1 MCNRPLRNR
10 SKRSAMLKRTT
21 VLMLLCLPIALS
33 GCFGR
38 SGKIPPV
45 SCPAIPDG
53 FLQQTEYPER
63 PGIGATNRD
72 IDIYA
77 KRLEHALWR
86 CNRDKHDLNEWKEGN
101 ADAAEDD

>member
-1 MCNRPLRNR
+1 LR
-10 SKRSAMLKRTT
+10 
-21 VLMLLCLPIALS
+21 
-33 GCFGR
+33 
-38 SGKIPPV
+38 
-45 SCPAIPDG
+45 
-53 FLQQTEYPER
+53 QTEYPER
-63 PGIGATNRD
+63 PGIGATNRE